1 MYQPISPVSV
11 LAGFTA
17 FHAIGDEGSAIS
29 SAAKEVNRAAIAI
42 VASMEQ
48 SQALF
53 GAKSEAISRLMALAD
68 EYAMDETIAIQPRT
82 ILTAE
87 CFLRALPNFLPLPEF
102 SVEPDGAISL
112 DWIESRNRLFS
123 LSVGANNRLAYA
135 WLDGTDKGHGVAR
148 FDGQQIPIRVID
160 GIIAITKN
168 ENASF
173 RAA

>member
-1 MYQPISPVSV
+1 M
-11 LAGFTA
+11 G
-17 FHAIGDEGSAIS
+17 GEGSAIS
-29 SAAKEVNRAAIAI
+29 PAAKEINRAATAI
-42 VASMEQ
+42 VAAMEQ
-48 SQALF
+48 SQAQF
-53 GAKSEAISRLMALAD
+53 GAKAEAISRLMMLAD
-68 EYAMDETIAIQPRT
+68 EYAMDETIAIHPRT

-87 CFLRALPNFLPLPEF
+87 CFLRALPDFLPLPEF

-135 WLDGTDKGHGVAR
+135 WLDGTDRGHGVAR
-148 FDGQQIPIRVID
+148 FDGQQIPMRVIE